1 MGIFKDITGKAGGWL
16 WDNVVPN
23 FKKGGRAGRTVV
35 KVVVVKPKR
44 KVQRKKRAKK

>member
-1 MGIFKDITGKAGGWL
+1 MGIFKDVAGKAGGWL

-23 FKKGGRAGRTVV
+23 FKKGGRTGKVIR
-35 KVVVVKPKR
+35 VVVVKPKR